1 MSKDIINPYVPP
13 QPQPDPPPGWR
24 DSLLGD
30 ILSYITAH
38 VFGGLHGHA
47 PGETRVHLDHA
58 GLITFYN
65 PILSSLVEARQGKD
79 RLHYRLLERNL
90 PSRPCDNPVVSPPD
104 IEYITRPEKYDTR
117 KLNEGKG

>member
-24 DSLLGD
+24 GSLPGD
-30 ILSYITAH
+30 ILSYLTAH
-38 VFGGLHGHA
+38 VFGSLHG
-47 PGETRVHLDHA
+47 GETRVHLYHA

-65 PILSSLVEARQGKD
+65 PILSSLVEARQGKH

-90 PSRPCDNPVVSPPD
+90 PSRPRDNPVVSPPD
-104 IEYITRPEKYDTR
+104 IEYITRPEKYETR